1 MDNKQSNQVVE
12 VEGKAKQVLAK
23 HKNTNNWPKWEA
35 WSTGP
40 EMMMFKMKVI

>member
-23 HKNTNNWPKWEA
+23 HKKHKQLTKMGGMEYWA
-35 WSTGP
+35 WNDD
-40 EMMMFKMKVI
+40 V